1 MDGFLLWWICISV
14 DVESQI
20 GVGYSVD
27 YSMPKLTM
35 AVGTDTVLGG
45 GVSGR
50 LLSQFYLLWVVFF
63 FFFSVLSN
71 MCCLMD
77 DYLDK
82 I

>member
-20 GVGYSVD
+20 GVGYSVY
-27 YSMPKLTM
+27 YSMPQLTM
-35 AVGTDTVLGG
+35 AVATDTVLGS

-50 LLSQFYLLWVVFF
+50 LLSQFLPFVGC
-63 FFFSVLSN
+63 FFSVLSN
-71 MCCLMD
+71 MCCLMN